1 MRTHSETI
9 TMTFHS
15 MIKSKMVLKNIIG
28 TEFATFEFKTLD
40 KSTVMSRARLRATS
54 WAWGGLDAGMKRGI

>member
-15 MIKSKMVLKNIIG
+15 MVECRMVLKNSIG
-28 TEFATFEFKTLD
+28 TEFATFEFKTMD
-40 KSTVMSRARLRATS
+40 KRKAQ
-54 WAWGGLDAGMKRGI
+54 AGHGKDL